1 MHEQLDRMEE
11 AKGSSERSF
20 GLTFA
25 AVGVIAALWP
35 LLHGGPPRVW
45 LLAVAVGLVVISLFA
60 AWTLRPLNRLW
71 SRLGLLLNRVV
82 SPIVL
87 GVIFYA
93 VVTPVG
99 FVLRARGRDL
109 LRLRFDQTAPSY
121 WIVREPPGP
130 RPNTMNRQF

>member
-1 MHEQLDRMEE
+1 
-11 AKGSSERSF
+11 
-20 GLTFA
+20 
-25 AVGVIAALWP
+25 
-35 LLHGGPPRVW
+35 VW